1 MIQGSMNKISD
12 KPLRILMPSYRSHPY
27 TGGQGIYMRL
37 VTKAM
42 IDLGHT
48 VEVLSGQPYPIL
60 DKGVGL
66 TKLPSLDLY
75 SYESPLEAFR
85 LSLLKE
91 PINLYEWLSHLSG
104 GFSEPYTF
112 GERMAVWGKANFKN
126 YDVVHDNQTLAYGL
140 LKLRDLG
147 LPVVGT
153 IHHPITMDKRIDI
166 KHADTI
172 TLKILKWRWYSFLKM
187 QIKVARK
194 LDPIIVVSEN
204 TRKDLIKDFKIDSKK
219 TRKVLHGIDHETF
232 HPIPSIKRKNNQIIT
247 TASADVPLKGLIY
260 LIRAYAELLKEFPD
274 LELLVIGRLREG
286 PTDQELKKE
295 GIKEKVRFISD
306 LTGRQ
311 IAELYAESTLAVS
324 PSVYEGFGFPAGEA
338 MSCGIP
344 LVSTN
349 GGSLPE
355 VVGDSAIVVP
365 HSNPKALKDAIKSL
379 LNSPEKRTDFGNRGR
394 NRVLEKFTWKRAAKE
409 LVEVYREAIE
419 NANNRPR

>member
-1 MIQGSMNKISD
+1 MSKRNSIKDLDNRS
-12 KPLRILMPSYRSHPY
+12 LRILMPSYRSHPY

-42 IDLGHT
+42 IGLGHS

-60 DKGVGL
+60 DEGVGL

-75 SYESPLEAFR
+75 SYEKPLDSFNFN
-85 LSLLKE
+85 LFKDW
-91 PINLYEWLSHLSG
+91 INLYEWFSHLTG

-112 GERMAVWGKANFKN
+112 GERMARWGKNNYSN
-126 YDVVHDNQTLAYGL
+126 YDVVHDNQTLAWGL
-140 LKLRDLG
+140 LKLKNMG

-166 KHADTI
+166 QHAKSI
-172 TLKILKWRWYSFLKM
+172 SLKILKWRWYSFLNM

-204 TRKDLIKDFKIDSKK
+204 TRKDLVKDFKIDPKK

-232 HPIPSIKRKNNQIIT
+232 KPIKNIARAKNRLIT

-260 LIRAYAELLKEFPD
+260 LIRAYDTLLKEFPD
-274 LELLVIGRLREG
+274 LNLTVIGRLREG
-286 PTDQELKKE
+286 PTSEELEKR
-295 GIKEKVRFISD
+295 GIKEKVKFVTD
-306 LTGRQ
+306 LSGEE
-311 IAELYAESTLAVS
+311 IAELYARSTIAVS

-344 LVSTN
+344 LVATN

-355 VVGDSAIVVP
+355 VVGDAGIIVQ
-365 HSNPKALKDAIKSL
+365 HSNPRSLVNALKDL
-379 LNSPEKRTDFGNRGR
+379 LNSPEKQKELSYKGR
-394 NRVLEKFTWKRAAKE
+394 ERVLERFTWKRAAKE
-409 LVEVYREAIE
+409 LVEVYKEAII
-419 NANNRPR
+419 NANG

>member
-1 MIQGSMNKISD
+1 MIQGSMNKIND

-75 SYESPLEAFR
+75 SYDSPLEAFR
-85 LSLLKE
+85 LSLLRE

-112 GERMAVWGKANFKN
+112 GERMALWGKKN
-126 YDVVHDNQTLAYGL
+126 YKNFDVVHDNQTLAYGL
-140 LKLRDLG
+140 LKLKKLG

-172 TLKILKWRWYSFLKM
+172 SLKILKWRWYSFLKM
-187 QIKVARK
+187 QIRVARK

-204 TRKDLIKDFKIDSKK
+204 TRKDLIKDFKIDTKK

-232 HPIPSIKRKNNQIIT
+232 QPIPSIKRKANQLIT

-260 LIRAYAELLKEFPD
+260 LIRAYAGLLKEFPD
-274 LELLVIGRLREG
+274 LKLIVIGRLREG
-286 PTDQELKKE
+286 PTEKELKKE
-295 GIKEKVRFISD
+295 GIKEKVKFVSN

-311 IAELYAESTLAVS
+311 IAELYAESTIAVS

-355 VVGDSAIVVP
+355 VVGDAGIIVP
-365 HSNPKALKDAIKSL
+365 HSDPKALKDAIKSL
-379 LNSPEKRTDFGNRGR
+379 LNSPEIRIEFGKKGR
-394 NRVLEKFTWKRAAKE
+394 RRVLENFTWNRAAKE

-419 NANNRPR
+419 NANNRP

>member
-1 MIQGSMNKISD
+1 
-12 KPLRILMPSYRSHPY
+12 MPSYRSHPY

-42 IDLGHT
+42 VGLGHS

-60 DKGVGL
+60 DEGVGL

-75 SYESPLEAFR
+75 SYEKPLDSFNFN
-85 LSLLKE
+85 LFKDW
-91 PINLYEWLSHLSG
+91 INLYEWFSHLTG

-112 GERMAVWGKANFKN
+112 GERMARWGKNNYSN
-126 YDVVHDNQTLAYGL
+126 YDVVHDNQTLAWGL
-140 LKLRDLG
+140 LKLKNMG

-166 KHADTI
+166 QHAKSI
-172 TLKILKWRWYSFLKM
+172 SLKILKWRWYSFLNM

-204 TRKDLIKDFKIDSKK
+204 TRKDLVKDFKIDPKK

-232 HPIPSIKRKNNQIIT
+232 KPIKNIARAKNRLIT

-260 LIRAYAELLKEFPD
+260 LIRAYDTLLKEFPD
-274 LELLVIGRLREG
+274 LNLTVIGRLREG
-286 PTDQELKKE
+286 PTSEELEKR
-295 GIKEKVRFISD
+295 GIKEKVKFVTD
-306 LTGRQ
+306 LSGEE
-311 IAELYAESTLAVS
+311 IAELYARSTIAVS

-344 LVSTN
+344 LVATN

-355 VVGDSAIVVP
+355 VVGDAGIIVQ
-365 HSNPKALKDAIKSL
+365 HSNPRSLVNALKDL
-379 LNSPEKRTDFGNRGR
+379 LNSPEKQKELSYKGR
-394 NRVLEKFTWKRAAKE
+394 ERVLERFTWKRAAKE
-409 LVEVYREAIE
+409 LVEVYKEAII
-419 NANNRPR
+419 NANG

>member
-1 MIQGSMNKISD
+1 MIQGSMNKIND

-75 SYESPLEAFR
+75 SYDSPLEAFR
-85 LSLLKE
+85 LSLLRE

-112 GERMAVWGKANFKN
+112 GERMAVWGKKN
-126 YDVVHDNQTLAYGL
+126 YKNFDVVHDNQTLAYGL
-140 LKLRDLG
+140 LKLKKLG

-172 TLKILKWRWYSFLKM
+172 SLKILKWRWYSFLKM
-187 QIKVARK
+187 QIRVARK

-204 TRKDLIKDFKIDSKK
+204 TRKDLIKDFKIDTKK

-232 HPIPSIKRKNNQIIT
+232 QPIPSIKRKANQLIT

-260 LIRAYAELLKEFPD
+260 LIRAYAGLLKEFPD
-274 LELLVIGRLREG
+274 LKLIVIGRLREG
-286 PTDQELKKE
+286 PTEKELKKE
-295 GIKEKVRFISD
+295 GIKEKVKFVSN

-311 IAELYAESTLAVS
+311 IAELYAESTIAVS

-355 VVGDSAIVVP
+355 VVGDAGIIVP
-365 HSNPKALKDAIKSL
+365 HSDPKALKDAIKSL
-379 LNSPEKRTDFGNRGR
+379 LNSPEIRIEFGKKGR
-394 NRVLEKFTWKRAAKE
+394 RRVLENFTWNRAAKE

-419 NANNRPR
+419 NANNRP

>member
-1 MIQGSMNKISD
+1 MSKRNSIKDLDNRS
-12 KPLRILMPSYRSHPY
+12 LRILMPSYRSHPY

-42 IDLGHT
+42 IGLGHS

-60 DKGVGL
+60 DEGVGL

-75 SYESPLEAFR
+75 SYEKPLDSFNFN
-85 LSLLKE
+85 LFKDW
-91 PINLYEWLSHLSG
+91 INLYEWISHLTG

-112 GERMAVWGKANFKN
+112 GERMARWGKNNYSN
-126 YDVVHDNQTLAYGL
+126 YDVVHDNQTLAWGL
-140 LKLRDLG
+140 LKLKNMG

-166 KHADTI
+166 QHAKSI
-172 TLKILKWRWYSFLKM
+172 SLKILKWRWYSFLNM

-204 TRKDLIKDFKIDSKK
+204 TRKDLVKDFKIDPKK

-232 HPIPSIKRKNNQIIT
+232 KPIKNIARAKNRLIT

-260 LIRAYAELLKEFPD
+260 LIRAYDALLKEFPD
-274 LELLVIGRLREG
+274 LNLTVIGRLREG
-286 PTDQELKKE
+286 PTSVELEKR
-295 GIKEKVRFISD
+295 GIKEKVKFVTD
-306 LTGRQ
+306 LSGKE
-311 IAELYAESTLAVS
+311 IAELYARSTIAVS

-344 LVSTN
+344 LVATN

-355 VVGDSAIVVP
+355 VVGDAGIIVQ
-365 HSNPKALKDAIKSL
+365 HSNPGLLVNALQDL
-379 LNSPEKRTDFGNRGR
+379 LNSPEKQKELSYKGR
-394 NRVLEKFTWKRAAKE
+394 KRVLERFTWKRAAKE
-409 LVEVYREAIE
+409 LVEIYKEAII
-419 NANNRPR
+419 NANG

>member
-1 MIQGSMNKISD
+1 MIQGSMNKIND

-75 SYESPLEAFR
+75 SYDSPLEAFR
-85 LSLLKE
+85 LSLLRE

-112 GERMAVWGKANFKN
+112 GERMAVWGKKN
-126 YDVVHDNQTLAYGL
+126 YKNFDVVHDNQTLAYGL
-140 LKLRDLG
+140 LKLKKLG

-172 TLKILKWRWYSFLKM
+172 SLKILKWRWYSFLKM
-187 QIKVARK
+187 QIRVARK

-204 TRKDLIKDFKIDSKK
+204 TRKDLIKDFKIDTKK

-232 HPIPSIKRKNNQIIT
+232 QPIPSIKRKANQLIT

-260 LIRAYAELLKEFPD
+260 LIRAYAGLLKEFPD
-274 LELLVIGRLREG
+274 LKLIVIGRLREG
-286 PTDQELKKE
+286 PTEKELKKE
-295 GIKEKVRFISD
+295 GIKEKVKFVSN

-311 IAELYAESTLAVS
+311 IAELYAESTIAVS

-355 VVGDSAIVVP
+355 VVGDAGIIVP
-365 HSNPKALKDAIKSL
+365 HSDPKALKDAIKSL
-379 LNSPEKRTDFGNRGR
+379 LNSPEIRIEFGKKGR
-394 NRVLEKFTWKRAAKE
+394 RRVLENFTWKRAAKE
-409 LVEVYREAIE
+409 LVEIYREAID
-419 NANNRPR
+419 NANNRS

>member
-1 MIQGSMNKISD
+1 MIQGSMNKIND

-75 SYESPLEAFR
+75 SYDSPLEAFR
-85 LSLLKE
+85 LSLLRE

-112 GERMAVWGKANFKN
+112 GERMAVWGKKN
-126 YDVVHDNQTLAYGL
+126 YKNFDVVHDNQTLAYGL
-140 LKLRDLG
+140 LKLKKLG

-172 TLKILKWRWYSFLKM
+172 SLKILKWRWYSFLKM
-187 QIKVARK
+187 QIRVARK

-204 TRKDLIKDFKIDSKK
+204 TRKDLIKDFKIDTKK

-232 HPIPSIKRKNNQIIT
+232 QPIPSIKRKANQLIT

-260 LIRAYAELLKEFPD
+260 LIRAYACLLKEFPD
-274 LELLVIGRLREG
+274 LKLIVIGRLREG
-286 PTDQELKKE
+286 PTEKELKKE
-295 GIKEKVRFISD
+295 GIKEKVKFVSN

-311 IAELYAESTLAVS
+311 IAELYAESTIAVS
-324 PSVYEGFGFPAGEA
+324 PSVYEGFGFPA
-338 MSCGIP
+338 
-344 LVSTN
+344 V
-349 GGSLPE
+349 
-355 VVGDSAIVVP
+355 
-365 HSNPKALKDAIKSL
+365 KDTIKSL
-379 LNSPEKRTDFGNRGR
+379 LNSPEIRIKKKKKGR
-394 NRVLEKFTWKRAAKE
+394 RRVLENFTWNRAAKE

-419 NANNRPR
+419 NANNRP

>member
-1 MIQGSMNKISD
+1 MSKRNSIKDLDNRS
-12 KPLRILMPSYRSHPY
+12 LRILMPSYRSHPY

-42 IDLGHT
+42 IGLGHS

-60 DKGVGL
+60 DEGVGL

-75 SYESPLEAFR
+75 SYEKPLDSFNFN
-85 LSLLKE
+85 LFKDW
-91 PINLYEWLSHLSG
+91 INLYEWFSHLTG

-112 GERMAVWGKANFKN
+112 GERMARWGKNNYSN
-126 YDVVHDNQTLAYGL
+126 YDVVHDNQTLAWGL
-140 LKLRDLG
+140 LKLKNMG

-166 KHADTI
+166 QHAKSI
-172 TLKILKWRWYSFLKM
+172 SLKILKWRWYSFLNM

-204 TRKDLIKDFKIDSKK
+204 TRKDLVKDFKIDPKK

-232 HPIPSIKRKNNQIIT
+232 KPIKNIGRAKNRLIT

-260 LIRAYAELLKEFPD
+260 LIRAYDALLKEFPD
-274 LELLVIGRLREG
+274 LNLTVIGRLREG
-286 PTDQELKKE
+286 PTSEELEKR
-295 GIKEKVRFISD
+295 GIKEKVKFVTD
-306 LTGRQ
+306 LSGKE
-311 IAELYAESTLAVS
+311 IAELYARSTIAVS

-344 LVSTN
+344 LVATN

-355 VVGDSAIVVP
+355 VVGDAGIIVQ
-365 HSNPKALKDAIKSL
+365 HSNPGLLVNALQDL
-379 LNSPEKRTDFGNRGR
+379 LNSPEKQKELSYKGR
-394 NRVLEKFTWKRAAKE
+394 KRVLERFTWKRAAKE
-409 LVEVYREAIE
+409 LVEIYKEAII
-419 NANNRPR
+419 NVNS

>member
-1 MIQGSMNKISD
+1 MIQGSMNKIND

-75 SYESPLEAFR
+75 SYDSPLEAFR
-85 LSLLKE
+85 LSLLRE

-112 GERMAVWGKANFKN
+112 GERMAVWGKKN
-126 YDVVHDNQTLAYGL
+126 YKNFDVVHDNQTLAYGL
-140 LKLRDLG
+140 LKLKKLG

-172 TLKILKWRWYSFLKM
+172 SLKILKWRWYSFLKM
-187 QIKVARK
+187 QIRVARK

-204 TRKDLIKDFKIDSKK
+204 TRKDLIKDFKIDTKK

-232 HPIPSIKRKNNQIIT
+232 QPIPSIKRKANQLIT

-260 LIRAYAELLKEFPD
+260 LIRAYAGLLKEFPD
-274 LELLVIGRLREG
+274 LKLIVIGRLREG
-286 PTDQELKKE
+286 PTEKELKKE
-295 GIKEKVRFISD
+295 GIKEKVKFVTN

-311 IAELYAESTLAVS
+311 IAELYAESTIAVS

-355 VVGDSAIVVP
+355 VVGDAGIIVP
-365 HSNPKALKDAIKSL
+365 HSDPKALKDAIKSL
-379 LNSPEKRTDFGNRGR
+379 LNSPEIRIEFGKKGR
-394 NRVLEKFTWKRAAKE
+394 RRVLENFTWNRAAKE

-419 NANNRPR
+419 NANNRP

>member
-1 MIQGSMNKISD
+1 MIQGSMNKINN
-12 KPLRILMPSYRSHPY
+12 KPLKILMASYRSHPY

-42 IDLGHT
+42 IELGHT

-60 DKGVGL
+60 DEGVGL

-75 SYESPLEAFR
+75 SYESILDAFR
-85 LSLLKE
+85 LSLFKE

-112 GERMAVWGKANFKN
+112 GERMAVWGKKNYKN

-166 KHADTI
+166 EHADTL

-204 TRKDLIKDFKIDSKK
+204 TRKDLIKDFKIESKK

-232 HPIPSIKRKNNQIIT
+232 HPIPSINRKNNQLIT
-247 TASADVPLKGLIY
+247 TASADVPLKGLIF
-260 LIRAYAELLKEFPD
+260 LIRAYADLLKEFPD

-295 GIKEKVRFISD
+295 GIKEKVKFISD

-311 IAELYAESTLAVS
+311 IAELYAESTIAVS

-344 LVSTN
+344 LISTN

-355 VVGDSAIVVP
+355 VVGDAAIVVP
-365 HSNPKALKDAIKSL
+365 HSNPKALKDAIKL
-379 LNSPEKRTDFGNRGR
+379 LLKSPEKRLDLGNRGR
-394 NRVLEKFTWKRAAKE
+394 KRVLEKFTWKRAAKE

-419 NANNRPR
+419 NANNRS